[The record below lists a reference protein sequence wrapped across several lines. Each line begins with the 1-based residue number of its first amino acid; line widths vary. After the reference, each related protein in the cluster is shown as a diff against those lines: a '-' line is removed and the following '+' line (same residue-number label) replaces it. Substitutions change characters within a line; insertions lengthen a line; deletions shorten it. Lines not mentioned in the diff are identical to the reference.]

1 MNRHA
6 VVVALLIAGTFP
18 GLCQRGGARGGG
30 GLQGHGVPVL
40 RGGMAPAG
48 RSFVGSPQYGSSRR
62 VGVAPNMPMLSR
74 GMPMGGRIQPT
85 VQRHVPMAGRGM
97 HAGRYDRRRDGD
109 LGNRRAFAP
118 FVGVGVPYGI
128 GGLFG
133 PGFLGYPDSG
143 FYGDAANT
151 VPAVSPVAPIE
162 DDAGSYDARSAEQA
176 ETAPSPF
183 YRRVYERSQPA
194 PESEAEN
201 AVTLVFKDGRPS
213 EEIHNYMLT
222 RTTLYVQ
229 DEHRR
234 EISVDEI
241 DLTATQKANKD
252 AGVEF
257 RLPGSRTQ

>member
-30 GLQGHGVPVL
+30 GLQGHGAPVL

-62 VGVAPNMPMLSR
+62 VVVAPNMPMLSR

-151 VPAVSPVAPIE
+151 SPVVRPVAPTE
-162 DDAGSYDARSAEQA
+162 DAAGPYDAGPAEPA
-176 ETAPSPF
+176 EAAPDPF
-183 YRRVYERSQPA
+183 YRRAYERQQPSA
-194 PESEAEN
+194 ELEAEN
-201 AVTLVFKDGRPS
+201 AVTLVF
-213 EEIHNYMLT
+213 
-222 RTTLYVQ
+222 
-229 DEHRR
+229 
-234 EISVDEI
+234 
-241 DLTATQKANKD
+241 
-252 AGVEF
+252 
-257 RLPGSRTQ
+257 